1 MALEPWVPRED
12 GFCVAQICL
21 NGHVVTT
28 RAEVVPYKLLRPFCS
43 KCGKE
48 TFVKCPHCQKTIRG
62 AWPPDEIDF
71 AQGPVFEFPH
81 FCPECGAPYPWTA
94 GRIQAAKE
102 LAAELDG
109 LSDEEREQLVGSLE
123 DLIGDGPRTSLAATR
138 FTRLM
143 SKANGTGVPVFE
155 EMVAELA
162 SSAAKRALGIGT

>member
-28 RAEVVPYKLLRPFCS
+28 RAEVVPFKLLRPFCS

-48 TFVKCPHCQKTIRG
+48 TFVKCPRCQETIKG

-71 AQGPVFEFPH
+71 AQGPGFEFPH

-94 GRIQAAKE
+94 GKLQAARE

-109 LSDEEREQLVGSLE
+109 LTGAEREQLAASLE
-123 DLIGDGPRTSLAATR
+123 DLVGEGPRTALAATR
-138 FTRLM
+138 FTRLIAR
-143 SKANGTGVPVFE
+143 ANGAAVAGFQ

-162 SSAAKRALGIGT
+162 SSAARRALGIGS